1 MIQAILIKYW
11 KPLAL
16 IVVAMVLS
24 LWCWHKIVDYGE
36 HRYAEGKAQAIAD
49 QKSADAKE
57 EARRNAEKQKIQ
69 ADAQQRVDAARNDA
83 VDAAARADGVRRE
96 TDRIRQLAEQYTGT
110 QSAGVSTRKVI
121 SMLAELYEASER
133 DYLAASTEADRY
145 YNAGLTCE
153 TQYNSLRNK
162 KPIN

>member
-1 MIQAILIKYW
+1 MINLIRDYW
-11 KPLAL
+11 RPLAIIIIFAL
-16 IVVAMVLS
+16 CA
-24 LWCWHKIVDYGE
+24 LWVRSEIIDYGDQ
-36 HRYAEGKAQAIAD
+36 RYNAGYARAIAE
-49 QKSADAKE
+49 QKEADKRE
-57 EARRNAEKQKIQ
+57 EQRRDAEKQKIQ
-69 ADAQQRVDAARNDA
+69 ADAQQRIDVAHRDA

-145 YNAGLTCE
+145 YNAGLTCQR
-153 TQYNSLRNK
+153 QYDSLRNK
-162 KPIN
+162 KALR

>member
-1 MIQAILIKYW
+1 MTAKMRDYW
-11 KPLAL
+11 RPLAIII
-16 IVVAMVLS
+16 IVAFCA
-24 LWCWHKIVDYGE
+24 LWVRSEIIDYGDQ
-36 HRYAEGKAQAIAD
+36 RYDAGYAKAIAE
-49 QKSADAKE
+49 QKEADKRE
-57 EARRNAEKQKIQ
+57 EQRRDAEKQKIQ
-69 ADAQQRVDAARNDA
+69 ADAQQRIDVARRDA

-145 YNAGLTCE
+145 YNAGLTCQI
-153 TQYNSLRNK
+153 QYESLRNK
-162 KPIN
+162 KAP

>member
-1 MIQAILIKYW
+1 MINLIRDCW
-11 KPLAL
+11 RPLAIII
-16 IVVAMVLS
+16 IVS
-24 LWCWHKIVDYGE
+24 LCALWVRSEIIDYGNQ
-36 HRYAEGKAQAIAD
+36 RYDAGYAKAIAE
-49 QKSADAKE
+49 QE
-57 EARRNAEKQKIQ
+57 EADKREEQRRDAEKQKIQ
-69 ADAQQRVDAARNDA
+69 ADAQQRIDVARRDA

-145 YNAGLTCE
+145 YNAGLSCQL
-153 TQYNSLRNK
+153 QYNSLRNK
-162 KPIN
+162 KAP